1 MAEKRQAA
9 NNSFWQ
15 EVELQYPDGFSFV
28 QVLDQ
33 NMIRRLE
40 NGDKELLAQI
50 RKNYEEIQAGT
61 TCAATIEPTRPEN
74 EASDVEDSSPC
85 TSTELLIN
93 LYEENENEMED
104 PRHKKKDIWKR
115 ITQGLQNAGFDFTQ
129 VKVEGKWRSLI
140 ASHKMLRD
148 NKTKTGQKRKTFQ
161 YFERIDA
168 ILAKRHD
175 VNPSFLSGS
184 DLKSTVKTTFST
196 RSECSHTSSLEETSD
211 MKKAEDSSSSD
222 TEKNVAEISNKRLSA
237 CRRREKRKLSDSLI
251 DVVTKIE
258 EQRKAE
264 REERERKKDARAK
277 EKNEILKQFL
287 EILKNK

>member
-1 MAEKRQAA
+1 
-9 NNSFWQ
+9 
-15 EVELQYPDGFSFV
+15 
-28 QVLDQ
+28 
-33 NMIRRLE
+33 
-40 NGDKELLAQI
+40 
-50 RKNYEEIQAGT
+50 
-61 TCAATIEPTRPEN
+61 
-74 EASDVEDSSPC
+74 
-85 TSTELLIN
+85 
-93 LYEENENEMED
+93 MED

-168 ILAKRHD
+168 ILAKPHD

-184 DLKSTVKTTFST
+184 DLKSTLKTTFST
-196 RSECSHTSSLEETSD
+196 RSECSHTSSLDETSD